1 MELNHKNCV
10 EMYFLSMLQEYILY
24 TIIYTILTQQESSI
38 EN

>member
-10 EMYFLSMLQEYILY
+10 EMYFFGSILQEY
-24 TIIYTILTQQESSI
+24 TITYTILTQEESST